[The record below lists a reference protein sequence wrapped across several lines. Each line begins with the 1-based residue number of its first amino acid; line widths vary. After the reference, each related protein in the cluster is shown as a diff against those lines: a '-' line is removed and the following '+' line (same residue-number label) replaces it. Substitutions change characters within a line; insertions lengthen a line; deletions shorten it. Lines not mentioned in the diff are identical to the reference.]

1 MAAGKKIDSTI
12 PMGSVESAVSNG
24 EWSKARLQ
32 MAAKLARMLDNTDC
46 ARDVKSL
53 SLSLIPLIDKC
64 EQDER
69 ASHAQENTPLADIL
83 AEAEAM
89 LVNA

>member
-12 PMGSVESAVSNG
+12 PIGSVEGAVLNG
-24 EWSKARLQ
+24 EWANARLQ

-46 ARDVKSL
+46 ARDVKSI
-53 SLSLIPLIDKC
+53 SLSLVPLLDKC
-64 EQDER
+64 EHDEK
-69 ASHAQENTPLADIL
+69 ANNAVDDTPLADIL

-89 LVNA
+89 LANA